1 MKNKNKI
8 ILPIVTGILVSS
20 VIIGTS
26 ILFNSQKK
34 NDSEKN
40 ISSSQETLKN
50 ENNSNNSNSDNKE
63 TLKNENNSNNS
74 NSDNKNNIQAT
85 VNGIY
90 SVKTDNGHYREINL
104 EISNKTNSSIDFK
117 LSGTAGVDVNH
128 VSIGDVSGIA
138 TIIDIPQDSIIPE
151 SEQYAYQFVDNVDG
165 KTYKITFVYTAHKSF
180 EYVNIIEEYPDNF
193 NPYAGHGVYFTG
205 ELEKV
210 YK

>member
-8 ILPIVTGILVSS
+8 ILPIVTGLLVSS
-20 VIIGTS
+20 AIIGTS

-40 ISSSQETLKN
+40 ISASQETLKN
-50 ENNSNNSNSDNKE
+50 ENTIDNKE
-63 TLKNENNSNNS
+63 TLKKENNSNNS

-90 SVKTDNGHYREINL
+90 SVKTDNSHYREINL

-128 VSIGDVSGIA
+128 VSTGEVSGIA
-138 TIIDIPQDSIIPE
+138 TRIDIPQDSIIPE
-151 SEQYAYQFVDNVDG
+151 SEQYAYQFVDNIDG
-165 KTYKITFVYTAHKSF
+165 KTYKITFIYTAHKSF
-180 EYVNIIEEYPDNF
+180 QYVNIIEEYPDNF